1 MSFRALF
8 ITYILIVI
16 THLCSSAQ
24 TIRGKVSDSDTGEL
38 LYGVNVSEK
47 GTNNGALTDFE
58 GEFTLKV
65 NTLPVVILVRFI
77 GYEEQEISIKSTG
90 ERLDIK
96 LINNTDLG
104 PEIVITDTRITD
116 KQKQA
121 PLTVEKMDLI
131 AIKQAPSGN
140 FYEGL
145 GALKGVDLT
154 TASLGFRIIN
164 TRGFNSTSPVRT
176 LQLIDGV
183 DNQSPGLNFSLGNFL
198 GAPDLDVKGV
208 DIIQGASS
216 AFYGPG
222 AFNGVIAMETKNPF
236 LFAGTSV
243 QLRVGERNLIEPVV
257 RWADKWKNKEGH
269 EFIAVKL
276 NLYALRALDWEADN
290 FDPVYNARHGAD
302 NPGRFDAVN
311 TYGDEFFNGNNFEFR
326 PWTYKG
332 LGTFYRTGYKER
344 DVVDYN
350 TENLKANA
358 AVHLRLKPELGFD
371 SPELIYASN
380 YGRGSTVFQGDNRF
394 RLENIQ
400 FFQNRL
406 ELRKKDKYF
415 VRVYATNEDAG
426 DSYDP
431 YFTSLRI
438 LNDARSNA
446 DWAKVYERYWDQ
458 RIEPIIN
465 STNYPGLVQNPNWPG
480 PVADP
485 DFSDFFLPYDY
496 QSLENWQNQ
505 YADSLVAWHS
515 LVEQLTNT
523 GNAGIVGIDSVGY
536 YQPGTP
542 EFEEAFNRITR
553 LKNNEGEGGT
563 RFFDRSALYHAHAEY
578 QWEDKFFIQYKVGA
592 NGRIYRPFSDGT
604 IFSDSTERITNRE
617 FGAYIGLT
625 KKFLEDNLILSAT
638 GRVDKNQ
645 NFDAIFSPAASVV
658 YQTKKNH
665 YLRASFSSALRNP
678 TLADQYLYLNVGPAI
693 LSGNLNGVDS
703 LITLPSFGAYLNS
716 LQTDSLDYFNIDA
729 IRPEQVRTVE
739 FGYRGIFKN
748 VVFVDASAYHSV
760 YNNFIGFNIGV
771 DASFDPETN
780 LINDVQVFRYSAN
793 STNTVTTQGL
803 SVGVNYYV
811 YKGHAIN
818 ANYSYNKLVRAD
830 ENDPIIPAFNTPEH
844 KYNVG
849 ISGLNWLADK
859 KGNSFGYSVNYK
871 WIEGFLFE
879 GSPQFTGFVPTYTLL
894 DAQLNYDW
902 KAQKMNFKIGASN
915 LLNNLQFQTYGGP
928 RIGRMIYFTWL
939 YEFSK

>member
-1 MSFRALF
+1 MNLKALAVSLLSLLLSWN
-8 ITYILIVI
+8 I
-16 THLCSSAQ
+16 CSAQ
-24 TIRGKVSDSDTGEL
+24 ALRGKVTDGDTGEP
-38 LYGVNVSEK
+38 LYGANIIEK
-47 GTNNGALTDFE
+47 GTTNGAIADFD
-58 GEFTLKV
+58 GEFSLKLEK
-65 NTLPVVILVRFI
+65 LPAALIVRMI
-77 GYEEQEISIKSTG
+77 GYSEIELTVNSLS
-90 ERLDIK
+90 ERLDVQ
-96 LINNTDLG
+96 LFENTVTG
-104 PEIVITDTRITD
+104 PTIVISDTRITE

-121 PLTVEKMDLI
+121 PLTVENMDLI

-222 AFNGVIAMETKNPF
+222 AFNGVISMETKNPF
-236 LFAGTSV
+236 LFTGFSA
-243 QLRVGERNLIEPVV
+243 QLRVGERNLVEPVV
-257 RWADKWKNKEGH
+257 RWAEKWKNKKGY
-269 EFIAVKL
+269 EFIAVKF
-276 NLYALRALDWEADN
+276 NVYAMRALDWEADN
-290 FDPVYNARHGAD
+290 YDPVYEARHGAA

-311 TYGDEFFNGNNFEFR
+311 IYGDEFFNGNNFEFR

-358 AVHLRLKPELGFD
+358 AVHLRVKPELGIN
-371 SPELIYASN
+371 SPELIYAAN

-400 FFQNRL
+400 FYQNRL

-415 VRVYATNEDAG
+415 IRFYATNEDAG

-438 LNDARSNA
+438 LEEARSDA

-458 RIEPIIN
+458 LIEPTIN
-465 STNYPGLVQNPNWPG
+465 QSNYPGLVQNPNWPG
-480 PVADP
+480 PVVDP
-485 DFSDFFLPYDY
+485 DFSEFFLPYDY
-496 QSLENWQNQ
+496 EALETWQNNN
-505 YADSLVAWHS
+505 ASNLVQWHA
-515 LVEQLTNT
+515 LVEDSTNN
-523 GNAGIVGIDSVGY
+523 GNAGIVGIDPDGY
-536 YQPGTP
+536 FEPGSP

-578 QWEDKFFIQYKVGA
+578 QWEDKFFIQYKAGM
-592 NGRIYRPFSDGT
+592 NGRLYRPFTDGT
-604 IFSDSTERITNRE
+604 IFSDSTSRISNSE
-617 FGAYIGLT
+617 FGAYLGLSR
-625 KKFLEDNLILSAT
+625 KFLEDKLVVTAT

-645 NFDAIFSPAASVV
+645 NFDAIFSPAASAV
-658 YQTKKNH
+658 YQLKKDH
-665 YLRASFSSALRNP
+665 YIRASFSSALRNP
-678 TLADQYLYLNVGPAI
+678 TLADQFLYLNVGPAI

-703 LITLPSFGAYLNS
+703 LITLSSFGAYLNS
-716 LQTDSLDYFNIDA
+716 LQTDSLEYFNIDP
-729 IRPEQVRTVE
+729 IRPEQVRSVE
-739 FGYRGIFKN
+739 LGYRAIFSDKL
-748 VVFVDASAYHSV
+748 FVDASAYHSV
-760 YNNFIGFNIGV
+760 YTNFIGFNIGV
-771 DASFDPETN
+771 DASFDTETN

-793 STNTVTTQGL
+793 SKNTVTTQGL

-849 ISGLNWLADK
+849 ISGLDWLTDK
-859 KGNSFGYSVNYK
+859 KGNSFGYSINYK

-879 GSPQFTGFVPTYTLL
+879 GSPQFTGIVPTYTLL

-902 KAQKMNFKIGASN
+902 KVRNMNFKLGASN